1 MNEMISSNMIDLTS
15 WWKFANFSKSKSCP
29 KTHRI
34 KNVYKV
40 ANNFIALLK
49 KKNRKWAMHDFI
61 QSFRNVYFFIMESL
75 LNVTV

>member
-49 KKNRKWAMHDFI
+49 KKKIENGPCMILYKALEMFT
-61 QSFRNVYFFIMESL
+61 FL
-75 LNVTV
+75 